1 MPWLLIGEFYNR
13 KNIMC
18 SNVKSLYQMYLFLYE
33 KDRYSFI
40 NMIYDIL
47 GCAPSGKDN
56 VFLYTLSKLQPA
68 CDLLENEIQAK
79 NKTGE
84 LEDIDNVDLVYGI
97 SMAKLN
103 DEELF
108 YIDNNGLM
116 KYENNAVNDTRGNV
130 CFKFIVEVKNNFEQ
144 SINSCIRD
152 KIISR
157 YVRDGKLKKCIPT
170 ITNINQDSYIFKVEN
185 EEEYEFI
192 FNLFI
197 FYSRC
202 IVNENQ
208 VSFKTTI
215 VKV

>member
-1 MPWLLIGEFYNR
+1 
-13 KNIMC
+13 
-18 SNVKSLYQMYLFLYE
+18 
-33 KDRYSFI
+33 
-40 NMIYDIL
+40 
-47 GCAPSGKDN
+47 
-56 VFLYTLSKLQPA
+56 
-68 CDLLENEIQAK
+68 
-79 NKTGE
+79 
-84 LEDIDNVDLVYGI
+84 
-97 SMAKLN
+97 
-103 DEELF
+103 
-108 YIDNNGLM
+108 M